1 MTRWTHSRAGNS
13 VHPHNDPSRPEAGF
27 RVADYPDTDHSNS
40 DGTTSAVPTPHRH
53 LPTGSLPSC
62 CSFLRCK
69 AYGSRCGCPL
79 VLSAAAAA
87 AVVVAAAADVAVVA
101 VVVVVVAAA
110 AAAAA
115 AALVV
120 AAAADCY
127 RIGRW

>member
-101 VVVVVVAAA
+101 VVAA